1 MHSRQPCW
9 AGHMREIEAKVAL
22 AVAQKFT
29 PLGVANLLKRFGSAS
44 GIVAA
49 PKSELNK
56 VPKVNKQGAEAL
68 AEVIRKGDHLRELE
82 ECEKHGVKLLELED
96 KAYPQIL
103 KRIDDPPPLL
113 YVRGEITSHDDLSL
127 AIVGGRSAS
136 YYGTAQAARFARD
149 FAIRRVTVVSGLARG
164 IDTAAHRAALD
175 AGGRTIAVVGSGLLD
190 IYPPEN
196 DRFALEIAENGAV
209 VSEFPLHTPGR
220 ARNFPQRNRIISG
233 LSLGVL
239 VVEATRKS
247 GSLITARLAAEQG
260 REVFALPGKVDSD
273 LSQGPHDLIR
283 EGAHLV
289 AEPEHVYEGLE
300 MLKLLPE
307 EKAPEKRASATPQ
320 GMSPTEAALWKVL
333 MPSDGLTV
341 DELMG
346 KTSLP
351 AAQISSGL
359 LTLEMKRLAKALP
372 GKRYV
377 RLEA

>member
-1 MHSRQPCW
+1 MH
-9 AGHMREIEAKVAL
+9 ELEAKVAL
-22 AVAQKFT
+22 ALTQKFT
-29 PLGVANLLKRFGSAS
+29 PLGMTNLLKRFGCASAV
-44 GIVAA
+44 VAA
-49 PKSELNK
+49 PKAEISK
-56 VPKVNKQGAEAL
+56 VPKANKQGADAL
-68 AEVIRKGDHLRELE
+68 AEVIRKGEHLRELE
-82 ECEKHGVKLLELED
+82 ECEKHGIRLLQLED
-96 KAYPQIL
+96 AAYPQIL

-113 YVRGEITSHDDLSL
+113 YVRGEITGQDDLSL

-164 IDTAAHRAALD
+164 IDTAAHRAAIEG
-175 AGGRTIAVVGSGLLD
+175 GGRTIAVVGSGLLD
-190 IYPPEN
+190 VYPPEN
-196 DRFALEIAENGAV
+196 QQFALELAEHGAV
-209 VSEFPLHTPGR
+209 ISEFPLHTPGR

-239 VVEATRKS
+239 VVEATRRS
-247 GSLITARLAAEQG
+247 GSLITARLAVEQG

-289 AEPEHVYEGLE
+289 AEPAHVYEGLE

-307 EKAPEKRASATPQ
+307 EKAPEKRADAAPQ
-320 GMSPTEAALWKVL
+320 GMSPTESALWKVL
-333 MPSDGLTV
+333 QPSDGLTV

-346 KTSLP
+346 KTGMA
-351 AAQISSGL
+351 AAQVTSGL
-359 LTLEMKRLAKALP
+359 LTLEMKRLARALP

>member
-1 MHSRQPCW
+1 
-9 AGHMREIEAKVAL
+9 MREVEAKVAL
-22 AVAQKFT
+22 ALAQKFT
-29 PLGVANLLKRFGSAS
+29 PLGITNLLKRFGSAS
-44 GIVAA
+44 AIVDT
-49 PKSELNK
+49 PKAELQK
-56 VPKVNKQGAEAL
+56 VPKANRQGADAL
-68 AEVIRKGDHLRELE
+68 AEVIQKGEHLRELE
-82 ECEKHGVKLLELED
+82 ECEKQGIRLLQIED
-96 KAYPQIL
+96 EAYPQIL
-103 KRIDDPPPLL
+103 RRIDDPPLLL
-113 YVRGEITSHDDLSL
+113 YMRGEINSQDDLSL

-149 FAIRRVTVVSGLARG
+149 FATRRVTVVSGLARG
-164 IDTAAHRAALD
+164 IDTAAHRAALE
-175 AGGRTIAVVGSGLLD
+175 AGGRTIAVVGSGLMD

-196 DRFALEIAENGAV
+196 ERFVHEVAACGAV
-209 VSEFPLHTPGR
+209 ISEFPLHTPGR

-247 GSLITARLAAEQG
+247 GSLITARMALEQG

-289 AEPEHVYEGLE
+289 AEPEHVYEELA

-307 EKAPEKRASATPQ
+307 EKAPGKAKESSPQ
-320 GMSPTEAALWKVL
+320 GMSPTEGAIWKVL
-333 MPSDGLTV
+333 KPSDGLTV

-351 AAQISSGL
+351 APQIASGL

-377 RLEA
+377 RLDV

>member
-1 MHSRQPCW
+1 MN
-9 AGHMREIEAKVAL
+9 ELEAKVAL
-22 AVAQKFT
+22 ACARKFT
-29 PLGVANLLKRFGSAS
+29 PLAMANLLKRFGSAKS
-44 GIVAA
+44 VVGA
-49 PKSELNK
+49 PKTEISK
-56 VPKVNKQGAEAL
+56 VPKVNKNGAEAL
-68 AEVIRKGDHLRELE
+68 ADVIKTGEHLREID
-82 ECEKHGVKLLELED
+82 ECASQGIRLLQIED
-96 KAYPQIL
+96 AAYPQLL

-113 YVRGEITSHDDLSL
+113 YMRGEINAMDDLAL
-127 AIVGGRSAS
+127 AIVGGRAAS

-149 FAIRRVTVVSGLARG
+149 FAVRRVTVVSGLARG
-164 IDTAAHRAALD
+164 IDTAAHRAAIEG
-175 AGGRTIAVVGSGLLD
+175 GGRTIAVVGSGLLD

-196 DRFALEIAENGAV
+196 KTFARELSEHGAV
-209 VSEFPLHTPGR
+209 ISEFPLHTPGR

-239 VVEATRKS
+239 VVEATRRS

-283 EGAHLV
+283 EGASLV
-289 AEPEHVYEGLE
+289 AEPAHVYEGLE

-307 EKAPEKRASATPQ
+307 EKAPDKTPGVPQ

-333 MPSDGLTV
+333 KPSDGMTV

-346 KTSLP
+346 ITGL
-351 AAQISSGL
+351 ATQQIASGL

-377 RLEA
+377 RLD